1 MTWYYVVGG
10 QSVGPVSEVELD
22 ALAQNGTIR
31 PETLVWRDG
40 MAAWE
45 PYSSIKAPAAA
56 AAPVAGGLRVASPAA
71 DPASSGSAAADLAAC
86 SQCGTVLPR
95 TDLVQIGNNLVCA
108 ACKPAYVQKLREG
121 VPVDGLGAVEYGGFW
136 IRFGAAFLDGIIM
149 NVVNMM
155 LGFAFGMSMGRMM
168 SRSADASV
176 GLTVLSLAIPLAYD
190 IIMVGT
196 WGATLGKMACKLRIV
211 TADGGKVSYARA
223 LARYFSKVL
232 SFLTCLIGF
241 IIAAFDDQKR
251 ALHDRICNTRVI
263 KIG

>member
-10 QSVGPVSEVELD
+10 QSVGPVSEVDLD

-45 PYSSIKAPAAA
+45 PYSSVKSSATT
-56 AAPVAGGLRVASPAA
+56 AAPIAGGLRVASPAA
-71 DPASSGSAAADLAAC
+71 DPASSGSTAADLAAC

-149 NVVNMM
+149 NVVTRM
-155 LGFAFGMSMGRMM
+155 LGVAFGVGFGMM
-168 SRSADASV
+168 NRNPPTA
-176 GLTVLSLAIPLAYD
+176 LIVLSIAIPLAYD

-223 LARYFSKVL
+223 VARYFSKVL
-232 SFLTCLIGF
+232 SAMVCLIGF